1 MTAVRAAVLLA
12 ALSMTTPAQ
21 AQAQSAAG
29 TQVGQSDACPA
40 EAPPTPRRSP
50 LGGLF
55 AAARDSGLG
64 QALVAQLEPS
74 AESQAAAA
82 VLSGD
87 PAAALGAIP
96 GARRDGRTARATAAL
111 TGVAANMARSARE
124 ARPDGCAAAAA
135 ATDAAPPADVWN

>member
-1 MTAVRAAVLLA
+1 MTAVRAAALLA
-12 ALSMTTPAQ
+12 ALFISAP

-29 TQVGQSDACPA
+29 TQVGPSDACPV
-40 EAPPTPRRSP
+40 EAPPPPRRNP

-74 AESQAAAA
+74 VESQAAAA

-111 TGVAANMARSARE
+111 AGVAVNMARSARD
-124 ARPDGCAAAAA
+124 APAAGDCVPAPV
-135 ATDAAPPADVWN
+135 DAPPPADVWN

>member
-1 MTAVRAAVLLA
+1 MTAVRAAALLA
-12 ALSMTTPAQ
+12 ALFLSAP

-29 TQVGQSDACPA
+29 TQAGPSDACPA
-40 EAPPTPRRSP
+40 EAPPPPRRNP

-87 PAAALGAIP
+87 PAAALGSIP

-111 TGVAANMARSARE
+111 AGAAANMARSARE
-124 ARPDGCAAAAA
+124 APAGDCVPAAA
-135 ATDAAPPADVWN
+135 DAPPPADVWN

>member
-1 MTAVRAAVLLA
+1 MTAVRAAALLA
-12 ALSMTTPAQ
+12 ALFVAAP

-29 TQVGQSDACPA
+29 TQVGPSDACPV
-40 EAPPTPRRSP
+40 EAPPPPRRNP

-74 AESQAAAA
+74 VESQAAAA

-87 PAAALGAIP
+87 PAAALGSIP

-111 TGVAANMARSARE
+111 AGVAANMARSARE
-124 ARPDGCAAAAA
+124 TPASDCVPAAA
-135 ATDAAPPADVWN
+135 DAAPPAEADVWN

>member
-1 MTAVRAAVLLA
+1 MTAVRAAALLA
-12 ALSMTTPAQ
+12 ALFISAP

-29 TQVGQSDACPA
+29 TQAGPSDACPV
-40 EAPPTPRRSP
+40 EAPPPPRRNP

-74 AESQAAAA
+74 VESQAAAA

-87 PAAALGAIP
+87 PAAAVAAIP

-111 TGVAANMARSARE
+111 AGVAANMARSARE
-124 ARPDGCAAAAA
+124 APAASECVPAAS
-135 ATDAAPPADVWN
+135 DAAPPADVWN

>member
-1 MTAVRAAVLLA
+1 MTAVRAAALLA
-12 ALSMTTPAQ
+12 ALFLSAP

-29 TQVGQSDACPA
+29 TQVGPSDACPA
-40 EAPPTPRRSP
+40 EAPPPPRRNP

-74 AESQAAAA
+74 TESQAAAA

-87 PAAALGAIP
+87 PAAALGSIP

-111 TGVAANMARSARE
+111 AGVATNMARSARE
-124 ARPDGCAAAAA
+124 APAASDCVPAAS
-135 ATDAAPPADVWN
+135 DAAPPADVWN

>member
-1 MTAVRAAVLLA
+1 MTAVRAAALLA
-12 ALSMTTPAQ
+12 ALFITAPAQ
-21 AQAQSAAG
+21 AQSPAG
-29 TQVGQSDACPA
+29 TQVGPSDACPV
-40 EAPPTPRRSP
+40 EAPPPRRNP

-74 AESQAAAA
+74 VESQAAAA

-111 TGVAANMARSARE
+111 AGVAANMARSARE
-124 ARPDGCAAAAA
+124 APASDCVPAAA
-135 ATDAAPPADVWN
+135 DAPPPAEADVWN

>member
-21 AQAQSAAG
+21 AQSAAG
-29 TQVGQSDACPA
+29 TQFGQSDACPA
-40 EAPPTPRRSP
+40 EAPPTPRRNP

-96 GARRDGRTARATAAL
+96 GSRRDGRTARATAAL
-111 TGVAANMARSARE
+111 AGVAANMARSARE
-124 ARPDGCAAAAA
+124 APASDCVPVAA
-135 ATDAAPPADVWN
+135 DAPPPAEADVWN

>member
-1 MTAVRAAVLLA
+1 MTAVRAAAMLA
-12 ALSMTTPAQ
+12 AFLMSAP

-29 TQVGQSDACPA
+29 TQVRQPDGCPT
-40 EAPPTPRRSP
+40 EAPPPRRNP

-55 AAARDSGLG
+55 AAARESGLG

-96 GARRDGRTARATAAL
+96 GARRDGRTARATAAVA
-111 TGVAANMARSARE
+111 GVAVNMARSARE
-124 ARPDGCAAAAA
+124 NPSEGCAAAA
-135 ATDAAPPADVWN
+135 ATDAPPPADADVWN

>member
-1 MTAVRAAVLLA
+1 MTAVRAAAMLA
-12 ALSMTTPAQ
+12 ALFISAP

-29 TQVGQSDACPA
+29 AQVNPSDACA
-40 EAPPTPRRSP
+40 VEAPPSPPPRRNP

-74 AESQAAAA
+74 VESQAAAA

-111 TGVAANMARSARE
+111 AGVAANVARSARE
-124 ARPDGCAAAAA
+124 APASDCAAASV
-135 ATDAAPPADVWN
+135 DAPPPAEPDVWN